1 MGVCPSNAWYT
12 AGRRTIM
19 DRYYTQEEYD
29 KLKKENEINI
39 SGDLI
44 DEIEKAI
51 NDQINEAE
59 RRNL

>member
-1 MGVCPSNAWYT
+1 
-12 AGRRTIM
+12 M